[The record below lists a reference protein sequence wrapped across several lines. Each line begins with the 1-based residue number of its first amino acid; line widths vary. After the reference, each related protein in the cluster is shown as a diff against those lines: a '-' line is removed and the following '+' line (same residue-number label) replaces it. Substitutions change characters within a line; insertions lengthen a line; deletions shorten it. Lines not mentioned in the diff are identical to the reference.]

1 MILEDHEISVKQLLK
16 PINMFETYYQI
27 SIEIQDFQDL
37 YYLLE
42 FPSLL
47 FFLPSLLLS
56 LQNLERKRFER
67 IS

>member
-16 PINMFETYYQI
+16 PINMFETYYRI

>member
-27 SIEIQDFQDL
+27 PIEIQDFQDF

-47 FFLPSLLLS
+47 TFLSLLLS

>member
-47 FFLPSLLLS
+47 SFLSFLLN

>member
-16 PINMFETYYQI
+16 PINMFETYYWI
-27 SIEIQDFQDL
+27 PIEIQDFQDF

-47 FFLPSLLLS
+47 TFLSLLLS